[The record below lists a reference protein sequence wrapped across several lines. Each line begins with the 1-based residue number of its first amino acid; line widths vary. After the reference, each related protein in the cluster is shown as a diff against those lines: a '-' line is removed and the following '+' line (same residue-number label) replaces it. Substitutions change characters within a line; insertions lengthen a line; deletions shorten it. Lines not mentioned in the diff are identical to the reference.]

1 MLFHRSGL
9 SATLT
14 YSRTTLYR
22 KGIDMPLIEMIALV
36 MGGFALAVIIMCLLG
51 VILMIADDKYDEH
64 EDINNSRG

>member
-1 MLFHRSGL
+1 
-9 SATLT
+9 
-14 YSRTTLYR
+14 
-22 KGIDMPLIEMIALV
+22 MPLIEMIALV